1 MTTKKPFLLT
11 GGSGVVGTALRR
23 VLRPDEYLALVR
35 DRPLDGVASVRG
47 DVRAERLGLSA
58 AAYDDLARRIGG
70 VVHCAAD
77 TRLNSPVEE
86 LAETNLAGTRTL
98 MDLALRAQAPFHYVS
113 TAFVH
118 ALERPGGAAR
128 PMPYAESK
136 RAAEREVRELGSG
149 YTILR
154 PSIVAGDART
164 GEISEFQGLHR
175 TCGAILQ
182 GLFPAF
188 PAERGSL
195 VDFVP
200 QDLTARVIAAAARG
214 GLPDRA
220 EVWITAGERAIT
232 FDALV
237 GVLTELGDEISRPFS
252 RPRVVPLEMYER
264 LIKPVFLPGIPPKL
278 RHLVTGIFEHVAPYL
293 SSPEPFP
300 SSGALLERHGA
311 AHDPLAVLR
320 TTAEYWVR
328 TTGHARTEPLSLAAL
343 MKTTTKEGTPA

>member
-1 MTTKKPFLLT
+1 MTGPMRPVLLT
-11 GGSGVVGTALRR
+11 GGSGVVGAALRR
-23 VLRPDEYLALVR
+23 VLREDEYIALVR
-35 DRPLDGVASVRG
+35 SRPLPGARTVRG

-58 AAYDDLARRIGG
+58 ADYDDLAGRIGG

-86 LAETNLAGTRTL
+86 LAKTNLVGTRNL
-98 MDLALRAQAPFHYVS
+98 MDLATRAGVPFHYVS

-118 ALERPGGAAR
+118 ALETPGGR

-136 RAAEREVRELGSG
+136 RAAEAEVRALGSG

-154 PSIVAGDART
+154 PSIVAGDALT
-164 GEISEFQGLHR
+164 GEISEYQGLHR

-200 QDLTARVIAAAARG
+200 QDLAARVIAAAARG
-214 GLPDRA
+214 EIPDRA
-220 EVWITAGERAIT
+220 EVWITAGESAIT
-232 FDALV
+232 FERLV
-237 GVLTELGDEISRPFS
+237 DVLAELGEAIGRPID

-293 SSPEPFP
+293 SSPVPFP
-300 SSGALLERHGA
+300 SSAAILDAHGGVG
-311 AHDPLAVLR
+311 DTSAVLR

-328 TTGHARTEPLSLAAL
+328 DTGHALAEPLSLAEL
-343 MKTTTKEGTPA
+343 MQNTKEGTPV